1 MDAGRFDAL
10 ARALT
15 SGASRRRILQALPG
29 LAVGSVLPWSSAA
42 RALDAGTDPVA
53 PPAGGDARACTG
65 GADCATGE
73 ICLNG
78 YCQTAAGA
86 ATADGGDALACPRV
100 ATNGTASG
108 QGVDQ
113 AAGGGGAVG
122 RTPTAVAGVGQ
133 GGKQAAAAGGGTVG
147 QNATATPTTG
157 QTPAAG
163 GGGAAPTETPRA
175 ADQVGA
181 PPEPTPRT
189 ITTPAGQGG
198 PNATPVAAATTVA
211 EIPPNEPFAAQLH
224 EGVCGALGDT
234 PKFPLIDV
242 GFPDGAAATP
252 APGGALGSEAAIP
265 ARLSTTIVDAT
276 LADLL
281 ADPFALDV
289 RLTAD
294 DPDSSI
300 ACGEIGARA
309 LPTGNNPRIAIGLAT
324 RNGSGYA
331 GIASLQEQN
340 GRTVVSVFVA
350 PGLGGGTTA
359 EFVVGDPIRRIA
371 TAAEPTAFTAGATAT
386 LNEDVELR
394 AAPRDDASVVA
405 ELDEGTGVTVT
416 AAPVDGWVPVRDA
429 ETDRPGYVLAGSLAP
444 EE

>member
-1 MDAGRFDAL
+1 MHAGRFDAL
-10 ARALT
+10 ARTLT

-42 RALDAGTDPVA
+42 RALDAGNDPVA
-53 PPAGGDARACTG
+53 PPAGGDARSCTG
-65 GADCATGE
+65 GTDCAIGE

-78 YCQTAAGA
+78 YCQTAAGP
-86 ATADGGDALACPRV
+86 ATSDGGDALACPT
-100 ATNGTASG
+100 AAPSGAASG
-108 QGVDQ
+108 RSVDQ
-113 AAGGGGAVG
+113 AAGGE
-122 RTPTAVAGVGQ
+122 
-133 GGKQAAAAGGGTVG
+133 TVG
-147 QNATATPTTG
+147 QTATATPATG
-157 QTPAAG
+157 QAPAG
-163 GGGAAPTETPRA
+163 GGDVASIETPSA
-175 ADQVGA
+175 AEDADPGSAGLVEPTSTPSLGTGDQVGA
-181 PPEPTPRT
+181 PPEPTPRS

-198 PNATPVAAATTVA
+198 PNATPAAAGTTAA
-211 EIPPNEPFAAQLH
+211 EIPPNEPLAAQLH
-224 EGVCGALGDT
+224 EGVCGSLGDT
-234 PKFPLIDV
+234 PAFPLIDI

-252 APGGALGSEAAIP
+252 AAGGALGAEAAIS

-281 ADPFALDV
+281 ADPFALDI
-289 RLTAD
+289 RLTVD

-300 ACGEIGARA
+300 ACGEIGAQA
-309 LPTGNNPRIAIGLAT
+309 LPSGTSPRIAIGLAT

-359 EFVVGDPIRRIA
+359 EFAVGDRIRRVA
-371 TAAEPTAFTAGATAT
+371 AAAEPTPFPAGATAT
-386 LNEDVELR
+386 LNEDVKLR

-405 ELDEGTGVTVT
+405 ELDEGTSVTVT

-429 ETDRPGYVLAGSLAP
+429 QSDRPGYVPAGSLAP
-444 EE
+444 EG